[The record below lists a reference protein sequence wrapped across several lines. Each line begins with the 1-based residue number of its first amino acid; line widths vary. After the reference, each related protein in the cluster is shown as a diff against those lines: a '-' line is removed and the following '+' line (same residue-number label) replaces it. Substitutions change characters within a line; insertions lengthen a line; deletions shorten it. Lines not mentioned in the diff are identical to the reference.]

1 MKVDKRILA
10 MGAGAG
16 VGVIVPTLLKKYVE
30 PAIGQYIPYLD
41 ALGAFG
47 TWHVF
52 VPLVSGAAAI
62 VVTQFTSLIKND
74 MINDT
79 LAMYGFAA
87 LFSGIISG
95 ATESMSF
102 KGRAPVMAM
111 GSRPVAR
118 IAPRAY
124 APTATQ
130 TGISRATI
138 IS

>member
-16 VGVIVPTLLKKYVE
+16 VGVIVPTILKKYVE
-30 PAIGQYIPYLD
+30 PSMGAQIPYLN
-41 ALGAFG
+41 ALGVWG
-47 TWHVF
+47 TWHTF

-62 VVTQFTSLIKND
+62 VVTQFTNLIRND
-74 MINDT
+74 MISDT

-95 ATESMSF
+95 ATESMSLG
-102 KGRAPVMAM
+102 GRAPVMAM
-111 GSRPVAR
+111 GNRPVAR

-124 APTATQ
+124 NATATQ

-138 IS
+138 VS